1 MLQVSANTLKQVE
14 KFKYVEVGFT
24 SDGRRNKEIETRLGK
39 ENTVL
44 RELYRSMV
52 TKRDLSNTEKLLLLS
67 VFVPILSYES
77 WVMTTRILSQAL
89 AAEMGYMRKVCSV
102 TIRDK
107 VRSCEIRK
115 ALNVEPL
122 LRIKRS
128 QLRWFGHVTSNIGKS
143 CWQHRELFAKSSSE
157 VVQGPGEVITSSDL
171 AWPRLGVEP
180 AELSEIT
187 VAREVFGVLRF
198 LPPRPSREEKWA
210 WKWNIWDKFIFCQD
224 CETFWDHGFVV
235 FSVAT
240 TKCTPLA
247 KPWWTCL
254 CFCFIRSKVLVT
266 GYFFCPIVVGLFIA
280 FVFSFLFLWSS

>member
-1 MLQVSANTLKQVE
+1 VLQVSANTLKQVE

-39 ENTVL
+39 ENAVL

-128 QLRWFGHVTSNIGKS
+128 QLRWFGHVSSNIGKS

-198 LPPRPSREEKWA
+198 LPPRPSREEK
-210 WKWNIWDKFIFCQD
+210 
-224 CETFWDHGFVV
+224 
-235 FSVAT
+235 
-240 TKCTPLA
+240 
-247 KPWWTCL
+247 
-254 CFCFIRSKVLVT
+254 
-266 GYFFCPIVVGLFIA
+266 
-280 FVFSFLFLWSS
+280 